1 MCGTFC
7 EFTRESGDNIL
18 YEKKMFYRNKI
29 FSSMLYVIL
38 FYYEVLKH
46 YGIK

>member
-1 MCGTFC
+1 MKVIRLIQ
-7 EFTRESGDNIL
+7 ENV
-18 YEKKMFYRNKI
+18 YVYKI

-38 FYYEVLKH
+38 FYYEVLKQ